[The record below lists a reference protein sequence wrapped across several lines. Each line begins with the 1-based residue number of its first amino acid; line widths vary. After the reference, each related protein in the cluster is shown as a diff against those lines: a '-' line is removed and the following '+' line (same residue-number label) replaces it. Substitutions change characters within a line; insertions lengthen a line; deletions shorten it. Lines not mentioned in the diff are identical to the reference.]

1 MCDLSPHSPND
12 VNWSI
17 RRILVVDD
25 DEAFRERLAVALR
38 RREYTVATASDG
50 QEALRAC
57 ETKEFDAAVVD
68 LRMPG
73 IDGLTLLAGLLR
85 LRPKIRILIL
95 TGYGSIVTAVEAI
108 RQGAHDYLT
117 KPVDADRIEEVLLSE
132 RNCSA
137 EPDPPQVGTAPPAP
151 SLGRVEWE
159 HIQRVLKDCGG
170 NISEAARRLG
180 IERRSLQRKLRK
192 NPPLE

>member
-1 MCDLSPHSPND
+1 MRGFPPHSPSG

-17 RRILVVDD
+17 QRILVVDD
-25 DEAFRERLAVALR
+25 DETFRERLAVSFR
-38 RREYTVATASDG
+38 RREYDVATASDG
-50 QEALRAC
+50 EEALRAC
-57 ETKEFDAAVVD
+57 GAEEFDAAIVD

-73 IDGLTLLAGLLR
+73 IDGLTLLSGLLR
-85 LRPKIRILIL
+85 LRPGIRILIL

-117 KPVDADRIEEVLLSE
+117 KPVDADRIEEALLSK
-132 RNCSA
+132 RHPSA
-137 EPDPPQVGTAPPAP
+137 EPDPPQTSPPSAAP

-170 NISEAARRLG
+170 NISEAARTLG

-192 NPPLE
+192 NPPLD